1 MKPLNHLT
9 NQFVESV
16 IRGMTRVCVAAGGIN
31 LSQGFP
37 DWDTPEEVKE
47 AACRAVRAG
56 HNQYAITWGQ
66 PSLRAAIAERTEAYN
81 RFAVDPETEITVTC
95 GATEAMI
102 ATLKAIINPGDE
114 VVIFEPFYENYG
126 PDTLLSGATPRY
138 VTLHAPDW
146 RFDEDE
152 LAAAFNE
159 KTKAIVMNTPNN
171 PTGKVFDRAE
181 LEFIAGL
188 CQKWDAFCVSDDIY
202 EYILY
207 DGARHVSMASLPG
220 MKELAITINSVSKT
234 FSATGWR
241 VGWVIANPE
250 VTGAVRKVHDFL
262 TVGAACPLQEAS
274 AEALRLPDSYFQDL
288 AQRYQNAR
296 DFFYGV
302 LEELGFNP
310 NQPAGAY
317 YIMAEPAELMERLK
331 VADDFALAHKLIEL
345 TGVATVPGSSFYSR
359 PESGAGQIRF
369 CFCKKTETLEAA
381 AAGLRRLKNA

>member
-1 MKPLNHLT
+1 MKALNRLT
-9 NQFVESV
+9 DQFAESV

-31 LSQGFP
+31 LAQGFP
-37 DWDTPEEVKE
+37 DWDAPEEIKD
-47 AACRAVRAG
+47 AACRAIRAG

-81 RFAVDPETEITVTC
+81 RFTVDPESEITVTC
-95 GATEAMI
+95 GATEGMI

-138 VTLHAPDW
+138 VTLNPPDW
-146 RFDEDE
+146 RFDRDQ

-159 KTKAIVMNTPNN
+159 RTKAVVMNTPNN
-171 PTGKVFDRAE
+171 PTGKVFSVEE

-188 CQKWDAFCVSDDIY
+188 CQQWNAFCVSDDIY

-207 DGARHVSMASLPG
+207 DGAEHVSMASLPG

-262 TVGAACPLQEAS
+262 TVGAACPLQEAA
-274 AEALRLPDSYFQDL
+274 AEALRLPEAYFRDL
-288 AQRYQNAR
+288 AQRYQKAR
-296 DFFYGV
+296 DLLYGV
-302 LEELGFNP
+302 LDELDFAP
-310 NQPAGAY
+310 NRPAGAY
-317 YIMAEPAELMERLK
+317 YIMAEPAGLMQRLG

-359 PESGAGQIRF
+359 PEKGAGQIRF

-381 AAGLRRLKNA
+381 AEGLRRLLPT